1 MTDHRPSSPYLRA
14 LEHAR
19 ALGRADG
26 LLEAAVGPAGETVPA
41 GTCCHGRGPDG
52 LARLVWDGGG
62 SAPAGVRL
70 NAPAWYADGFR
81 GALVEAGRDRPR
93 VPRPRPPGD

>member
-1 MTDHRPSSPYLRA
+1 MTDDAPSSPYLRA
-14 LEHAR
+14 LERAR

-26 LLEAAVGPAGETVPA
+26 LLEAAAGPAGEAVLLGA
-41 GTCCHGRGPDG
+41 CCHGRGPDG
-52 LARLVWDGGG
+52 LALLVWDGAG

-81 GALVEAGRDRPR
+81 GALAEAERNRRR
-93 VPRPRPPGD
+93 VPRPRPPSD